1 MGGMKNM
8 LAKDIGIDLGTANVL
23 IFIKGR
29 GIVLNEPSIV
39 VVDTETKRVIA
50 VGEEA
55 KEMLGRTP
63 GKVKAIKP
71 MKDGVIADFE
81 LTEIMLNEFI
91 KKAKARKVITKPRIL
106 ICCPTNITP
115 VEKNAIK
122 EAAERTGARKVY
134 IEEEPKVAAIGAGM
148 DISKPSANMVLDI
161 GGGTTDI
168 AILSMNG
175 IVSSESIKI
184 AGNQLDQDIIKYI
197 RDKYKLLI
205 GEQTAEDIKIN
216 FANVYKPKKSEKI
229 EIKGRD
235 LITGLPKALEISQ
248 EETKEALDDSI
259 NRIIKSCKN
268 VLEQTP
274 PELSADIV
282 EKGVILTG
290 GGSLLTGLLE
300 RLEEE
305 LTIPVL
311 IAETPLTCVAEGCG
325 ILLENRKQLEQDQ

>member
-1 MGGMKNM
+1 M

-23 IFIKGR
+23 IYIKGR
-29 GIVLNEPSIV
+29 GIVLNEPSV
-39 VVDTETKRVIA
+39 VVIDTETKKVIA
-50 VGEEA
+50 VGSEA
-55 KEMLGRTP
+55 NEMLGRTP

-91 KKAKARKVITKPRIL
+91 KKAKARKVITRPRIL

-148 DISKPSANMVLDI
+148 DITKPTANMVLDI

-168 AILSMNG
+168 AVLSLNG
-175 IVSSESIKI
+175 IVSSTSVKI

-197 RDKYKLLI
+197 KEKYKLLI
-205 GEQTAEDIKIN
+205 GEKTAEDIKIN
-216 FANVYKPKKSEKI
+216 FSSVYKPSKKEKM

-235 LITGLPKALEISQ
+235 LITGLPKALEITQ
-248 EETKEALDDSI
+248 EETKEAMEESV
-259 NRIIKSCKN
+259 NKIIKSAKN

-290 GGSLLTGLLE
+290 GGALLTGLVE

-311 IAETPLTCVAEGCG
+311 IAETPLTCVAEGTG
-325 ILLENRKQLEQDQ
+325 VLLNHIKTLEEDQ

>member
-1 MGGMKNM
+1 M

-23 IFIKGR
+23 IYIKGR
-29 GIVLNEPSIV
+29 GIVLNEPSV
-39 VVDTETKRVIA
+39 VAVDTENKKVIA
-50 VGEEA
+50 VGKEA
-55 KEMLGRTP
+55 NKMLGRTP
-63 GKVKAIKP
+63 GKVKAVKP

-91 KKAKARKVITKPRIL
+91 RKAKAKKVITRPKIL

-115 VEKNAIK
+115 VERNAIR

-148 DISKPSANMVLDI
+148 DIYKPTANMVLDI

-168 AILSMNG
+168 AILSMGG
-175 IVSSESIKI
+175 IVSSMSIKI
-184 AGNQLDQDIIKYI
+184 AGNELDEEIIRYI
-197 RDKYKLLI
+197 RDTYKLLI
-205 GEQTAEDIKIN
+205 GEKTAEDIKIN
-216 FANVYKPKKSEKI
+216 FANVYNPKESERL

-235 LITGLPKALEISQ
+235 LITGLPKAIEISQ
-248 EETKEALDDSI
+248 IETKEAMQEGI
-259 NRIIKSCKN
+259 NKIIKACTT

-282 EKGVILTG
+282 EKGLILTG
-290 GGSLLTGLLE
+290 GGSLLTGLVE

-325 ILLENRKQLEQDQ
+325 ILLENKKKLEESQKE